1 MLAYHGFVI
10 QDEASKEYLPGPELI
25 EVGLAVVQHMDIRR
39 VTRPLLVELAAETGE
54 TVHLITVQG
63 TTAHFIDGVE
73 SDRALRAGLRI
84 GVTLP
89 AHSTSGGKAVLAEL
103 PLEEV
108 KRRYPRANLPEGTT
122 NHSMKTR
129 PELLVQLERIREM
142 GYAINDQETESDL
155 RAVGV
160 ALHVIGA
167 PVAAIAVAAP
177 AARMDIEL
185 ARKYGER
192 LRQRLAE
199 LEGSLGH
206 TRGPG

>member
-1 MLAYHGFVI
+1 
-10 QDEASKEYLPGPELI
+10 
-25 EVGLAVVQHMDIRR
+25 
-39 VTRPLLVELAAETGE
+39 
-54 TVHLITVQG
+54 
-63 TTAHFIDGVE
+63 
-73 SDRALRAGLRI
+73 
-84 GVTLP
+84 
-89 AHSTSGGKAVLAEL
+89 
-103 PLEEV
+103 
-108 KRRYPRANLPEGTT
+108 
-122 NHSMKTR
+122 MKTR